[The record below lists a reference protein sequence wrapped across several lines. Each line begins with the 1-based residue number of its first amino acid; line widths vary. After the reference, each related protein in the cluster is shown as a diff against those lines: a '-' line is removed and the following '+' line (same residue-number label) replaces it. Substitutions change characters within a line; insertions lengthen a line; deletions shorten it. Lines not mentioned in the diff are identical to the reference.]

1 MSDSLQ
7 QTVFSVFVAGK
18 IGEVVD
24 AFACTRL
31 QVPADV
37 AQELRGATTEAAQ
50 TVLRAYAR
58 RAPRDI
64 LGRIMEEATNVR
76 APKRPK
82 LTTPTT
88 SVSVDPPPLQES
100 PDTPFE
106 VFLKRL
112 EDFFVERGARFDPT
126 LVTHEC
132 EAWAE
137 FVEAAALGVARPT
150 FKIRDPDAPLSIKNV
165 GVGQD

>member
-76 APKRPK
+76 APKRPRV
-82 LTTPTT
+82 T
-88 SVSVDPPPLQES
+88 SVSTNVSADPPPLQET
-100 PDTPFE
+100 PETPFE

-112 EDFFVERGARFDPT
+112 EDFFVERGARFDPA

-137 FVEAAALGVARPT
+137 FVEAAALGVARPAFT
-150 FKIRDPDAPLSIKNV
+150 LRDPAAPLSVRNV
-165 GVGQD
+165 RVG